1 MFLLPESPFMLL
13 RNYSFLQG
21 MLCFGVE
28 ALKDIRQILLLVT
41 GQLEWFI

>member
-28 ALKDIRQILLLVT
+28 ALSVGVVYINVA
-41 GQLEWFI
+41 